1 MDFYLF
7 SDLQSITVT
16 NFDAQVILNVGNG
29 STFTLA
35 LMSICYIPFSLW
47 LLLCFLSLGRP
58 CSTCTFP
65 GPDLESVISPR
76 RTDPPPVFSNYMLM
90 VLYSCILMYLEQ
102 DSLHGH
108 GQCSTSGPLS

>member
-1 MDFYLF
+1 MEFYLF
-7 SDLQSITVT
+7 NILQSITVT
-16 NFDAQVILNVGNG
+16 KFDAQVILSVGNG

-47 LLLCFLSLGRP
+47 LLLCFLTLGCP

-76 RTDPPPVFSNYMLM
+76 RSDPLPGFGNYMLM
-90 VLYSCILMYLEQ
+90 VLYSFILMCLEQ
-102 DSLHGH
+102 DGLHGR
-108 GQCSTSGPLS
+108 GQ